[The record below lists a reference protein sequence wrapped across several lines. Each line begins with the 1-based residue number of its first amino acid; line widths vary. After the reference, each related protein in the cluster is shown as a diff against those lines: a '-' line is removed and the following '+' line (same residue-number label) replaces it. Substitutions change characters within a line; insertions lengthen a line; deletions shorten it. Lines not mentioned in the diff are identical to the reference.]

1 LESYLNGQDLVDAES
16 IRDFLSELQYPLYFL
31 DYETLMPAIP
41 LFDGTR
47 PFQQIP
53 FQYSLHIQK
62 APSSPL
68 VHKEFLHQDQSDP
81 RKAFVEKLVQDC
93 GTQGTI
99 IVYNQAFEI
108 ARNNELAA
116 DFPEYAESIRSI
128 NNRVIDLLVPFRNR
142 WLYHPNQK
150 GSASIKAVLPAFT
163 DLSYDDLDISHG
175 GEAMRQYGA
184 FMSGSLD
191 ASFWHALWEDLS
203 VYCKQDTFAMVELLN
218 VLMLK
223 TQTSADHFAE

>member
-1 LESYLNGQDLVDAES
+1 
-16 IRDFLSELQYPLYFL
+16 
-31 DYETLMPAIP
+31 M
-41 LFDGTR
+41 
-47 PFQQIP
+47 
-53 FQYSLHIQK
+53 
-62 APSSPL
+62 
-68 VHKEFLHQDQSDP
+68 
-81 RKAFVEKLVQDC
+81 
-93 GTQGTI
+93 TQGTI

-128 NNRVIDLLVPFRNR
+128 NDRVIDLLVPFRNR

-163 DLSYDDLDISHG
+163 DLSYDDLEISHG

-184 FMSGSLD
+184 FMSGILD
-191 ASFWHALWEDLS
+191 ASFWDALWEDLS

-223 TQTSADHFAE
+223 TQTSSDHFAE